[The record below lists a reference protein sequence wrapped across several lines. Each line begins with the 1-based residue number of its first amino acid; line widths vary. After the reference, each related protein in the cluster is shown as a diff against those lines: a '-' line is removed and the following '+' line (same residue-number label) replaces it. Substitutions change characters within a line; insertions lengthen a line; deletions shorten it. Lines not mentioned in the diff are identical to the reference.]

1 MVPQIAPPKI
11 PEGDRVD
18 FDVSTNPPQYFTPV
32 QFSSSVKMNCKLKI
46 CRVHFFPTMQGKCLY
61 GVFKEDMETYYCE
74 F

>member
-18 FDVSTNPPQYFTPV
+18 FDVSANPPQYFNPV
-32 QFSSSVKMNCKLKI
+32 QFICLKLTANWEY
-46 CRVHFFPTMQGKCLY
+46 FFSTMLDKCLY
-61 GVFKEDMETYYCE
+61 GVFNEDIETYYCE